1 MTSTMYGRRAFFAL
15 AAAVVGAAA
24 VPVAAVPSAAAARTG
39 SGHGDSARLEYQ
51 KRVVA
56 RIDHEVFED
65 GNTEAVDLY
74 MLPDYIQ
81 HSPSAPNGTQAL
93 KNTAA
98 MFAREYPDARWNIK
112 RIISEGDY
120 VLAHSNFVLT
130 PGTPGWAIFDILR
143 FQDGKIAEHWDIVQ
157 DVPEHSTGG
166 HDMFSTE
173 SRPRTEEPGPRWQ
186 TEHSK
191 RLVTAYFNRLLVKR
205 DLGAIDG
212 YVDCDYHEHDPG
224 MADGVAGLKA
234 GLGGY
239 FEQFP
244 QLQVMPKRM
253 VAEGDLVGVH
263 SHYVD
268 VPGER
273 GRAVLDLFRVR
284 GGKIVEHWVTKQEV
298 PETSANDNT
307 MF

>member
-1 MTSTMYGRRAFFAL
+1 MTSAMHGRRAFFAL
-15 AAAVVGAAA
+15 AASVVGAAA
-24 VPVAAVPSAAAARTG
+24 VPVASAPSAAAARTG
-39 SGHGDSARLEYQ
+39 SGYGDSGRLEYQ
-51 KRVVA
+51 KRVVT
-56 RIDHEVFED
+56 RIFHDVFED
-65 GNTEAVDLY
+65 GDTEVVDRY

-112 RIISEGDY
+112 RIISEGDF

-130 PGTPGWAIFDILR
+130 PGTPGWAIFDIVR
-143 FQDGKIAEHWDIVQ
+143 FQDGKIAEHWDVVQ
-157 DVPEHSTGG
+157 DVPEHSAGG
-166 HDMFSTE
+166 NDMFSTE

-186 TEHSK
+186 NEHNK
-191 RLVTAYFNRLLVKR
+191 RLVTAYFDRLLVKR
-205 DLGAIDG
+205 DLSAIDR
-212 YVDCDYHEHDPG
+212 YVGREYHEHNPD
-224 MADGVAGLKA
+224 MADGVAGLKV
-234 GLGGY
+234 GMSRY

-244 QLQVMPKRM
+244 QLRVMPKR
-253 VAEGDLVGVH
+253 VIVEGDLVGVH

-268 VPGER
+268 MPGER
-273 GRAVLDLFRVR
+273 GKAVLDLFRAR
-284 GGKIVEHWVTKQEV
+284 GGKIVEHWATAQDV